1 VNAFLQ
7 TIKNLGTMRLAAMG
21 GVAVLLLGFFIFLM
35 TQLSSQDMA
44 LLYSDLDMADSGEI
58 AAQLEAM
65 EVPYEVGGD
74 GTNILVPAEEV
85 DRLRLAMA
93 QQGLPTGGSLGYEIF
108 DQQDGFG
115 TTNFIQ
121 NINRLRALEGELAR
135 TIATIDQVRQARVHL
150 VLPERELFSRETRE
164 PTASV
169 FLRLDRR
176 GVGSEQILAI
186 QHLVSAAV
194 PQLEPDNISIVD
206 DHGNLLAQ
214 GPGADDTQMGL
225 ANAEQAR
232 RDYERRLREQIEA
245 MLSRSLG
252 AGRVLVQVAAD
263 MDFDRV
269 TVNSETYDPE
279 SQVPRSTQFV
289 EETSTSS
296 EGDGLDPVTVAGNLP
311 EAEDLGAV
319 GGAETGSRNETSVV
333 RETTNYEISRTTESR
348 VREGGV
354 VRRLSVAVMVDGGYE
369 PGADGE
375 MAYVPRSQ
383 EEMDRIAALV
393 RTAAGF
399 DAGRGDT
406 VEVVNMRFA
415 GTEDLF
421 PGTPETGLLGLTSEE
436 LMRIAEMAILA
447 VVAVLV
453 ILLVV
458 RPLLTR
464 ALDSNRGDSPAANDL
479 DGLLTDQSGLQRAL
493 AGPSMTGGPGMAA
506 AELATTEGGGHAS
519 TELDALID
527 IDQVEGRVRASSI
540 KKVGE
545 IVEKH
550 PEEAVSILRSWLYQ
564 E

>member
-1 VNAFLQ
+1 MNAFFQ
-7 TIKNLGTMRLAAMG
+7 TLKNLGPIRLAAMG
-21 GVAVLLLGFFIFLM
+21 GVAILLIGFFVFLM
-35 TQLSSQDMA
+35 LRLSSPDMA
-44 LLYSDLDMADSGEI
+44 LLYRDLDLADSGDI
-58 AAQLEAM
+58 ATQLDAM
-65 EVPYEVGGD
+65 SVPYEVAAD
-74 GTNILVPAEEV
+74 GTSILVPAEQV

-93 QQGLPTGGSLGYEIF
+93 QQGLPGGGSLGYEIF
-108 DQQDGFG
+108 DEQDGFG
-115 TTNFIQ
+115 TTNFVQ

-135 TIATIDQVRQARVHL
+135 TIATIEQVRQARVHL
-150 VLPERELFSRETRE
+150 VLPERELFSRETQT
-164 PTASV
+164 PSASV
-169 FLRLDRR
+169 FLRLARS
-176 GVGSEQILAI
+176 GLTPQQILAI

-194 PQLEPDNISIVD
+194 PRLEPGSISIVD

-214 GPGADDTQMGL
+214 GPGADQDQLAL
-225 ANAEQAR
+225 ANTEQTR
-232 RDYERRLREQIEA
+232 REYETRLREQIEA

-252 AGRVLVQVAAD
+252 AGRVQVQVAAD

-269 TVNSETYDPE
+269 TTNLETYDPDG
-279 SQVPRSTQFV
+279 QVARSTQFV

-296 EGDGLDPVTVAGNLP
+296 EGDGLDPVSVAGALP

-319 GGAETGSRNETSVV
+319 GGGTGARDDASVV

-354 VRRLSVAVMVDGGYE
+354 VRRLSVAVLVDGAYE
-369 PGADGE
+369 RGPDGE
-375 MAYVPRSQ
+375 WTYVPRDQ

-399 DAGRGDT
+399 DASRGDT

-415 GTEDLF
+415 GTEDMF
-421 PGTPETGLLGLTSEE
+421 AETEATGLLGLGSDD
-436 LMRIAEMAILA
+436 LLRIAEMAILA
-447 VVAVLV
+447 IVAMLV

-458 RPLLTR
+458 RPLLNR
-464 ALDSNRGDSPAANDL
+464 VLDSNRGDAASADDL

-493 AGPSMTGGPGMAA
+493 AGPAMAAGPGMAA
-506 AELATTEGGGHAS
+506 AELAASDGHAGS
-519 TELDALID
+519 ELDALID
-527 IDQVEGRVRASSI
+527 INQVEGRVRASSI

-550 PEEAVSILRSWLYQ
+550 PEEAVSIIRSWLHQ

>member
-1 VNAFLQ
+1 MNAFLQ
-7 TIKNLGTMRLAAMG
+7 TLKNLGPMRLAAMG
-21 GVAVLLLGFFIFLM
+21 GVAVLLIGFFIFLT
-35 TQLSSQDMA
+35 TQMSSQDMA
-44 LLYSDLDMADSGEI
+44 LLYSDLEMADSGEI

-65 EVPYEVGGD
+65 EVPYEVAGD
-74 GTNILVPAEEV
+74 GRNILVPADQV

-150 VLPERELFSRETRE
+150 VLPERELFSRETQE
-164 PTASV
+164 PSASV

-176 GVGSEQILAI
+176 GLGSEQILAI

-194 PQLEPDNISIVD
+194 PRLEPDNISIVD
-206 DHGNLLAQ
+206 DNGNLLAQ
-214 GPGADDTQMGL
+214 GPGADAAQMGV
-225 ANAEQAR
+225 ATAEQAR

-269 TVNSETYDPE
+269 TVSSETYDPDG
-279 SQVPRSTQFV
+279 QVPRSTQFV
-289 EETSTSS
+289 EENSTSS
-296 EGDGLDPVTVAGNLP
+296 EGEGLDPVTVAGNLP

-319 GGAETGSRNETSVV
+319 DGGGGARNETSVV

-348 VREGGV
+348 VREGGT
-354 VRRLSVAVMVDGGYE
+354 VRRLSVAVMVDGVYE
-369 PGADGE
+369 PVADGE
-375 MAYVPRSQ
+375 MTYVPRSQ
-383 EEMDRIAALV
+383 EDMDRIAALV

-399 DAGRGDT
+399 DASRGDT
-406 VEVVNMRFA
+406 VEVVNMRFTGA
-415 GTEDLF
+415 EDLF
-421 PGTPETGLLGLTSEE
+421 PGTPETGLLGLTSED

-447 VVAVLV
+447 IVAVLV

-458 RPLLTR
+458 RPLLNR
-464 ALDSNRGDSPAANDL
+464 ALDSNRGEGTSASDL

-493 AGPSMTGGPGMAA
+493 AGPSMTAGPGMAA
-506 AELATTEGGGHAS
+506 AELAAPNGGHGS

-550 PEEAVSILRSWLYQ
+550 PEEAVSIIRSWLHQ